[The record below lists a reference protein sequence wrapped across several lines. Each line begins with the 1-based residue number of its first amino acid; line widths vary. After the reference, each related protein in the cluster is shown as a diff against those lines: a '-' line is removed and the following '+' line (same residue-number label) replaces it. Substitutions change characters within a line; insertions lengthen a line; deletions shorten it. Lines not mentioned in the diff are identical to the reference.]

1 VLLSDQLKID
11 VKNYLINFDVNNSF
25 GVTLT
30 LQQGIKNQK
39 LDKISSSQN
48 LRHFLNVLN
57 QKCFGNQFKLPIVND
72 GIEYKD
78 DKKKSDGYS
87 LKDGKRSV
95 KTKEQKV
102 YIGNV
107 SKKKLTKSMF
117 HPSSFNSDGFS

>member
-1 VLLSDQLKID
+1 MSLLSSTLNGRLKE
-11 VKNYLINFDVNNSF
+11 YLIDFDIKNSF

-78 DKKKSDGYS
+78 DKDKSDVYSLIDGKKSFT
-87 LKDGKRSV
+87 K
-95 KTKEQKV
+95 KEQQV
-102 YIGNV
+102 YIGNI
-107 SKKKLTKSMF
+107 SKKNLTNNTF
-117 HPSSFNSDGFS
+117 HPNSFHV

>member
-1 VLLSDQLKID
+1 MLLLTDQLKMD

-57 QKCFGNQFKLPIVND
+57 QKCFGNHDIFQFWI
-72 GIEYKD
+72 
-78 DKKKSDGYS
+78 S
-87 LKDGKRSV
+87 
-95 KTKEQKV
+95 KV
-102 YIGNV
+102 EKY
-107 SKKKLTKSMF
+107 
-117 HPSSFNSDGFS
+117 